1 MKMVPLIIFNV
12 TTAKSLIIKVLT
24 LLTLLM
30 TARCG
35 RANDWPTWQG
45 PDKNGISCETG
56 IRHDWTEVDTP
67 PLLWWAEV
75 GIGMNGITVAE
86 GGVFTYGYHDKAKQ
100 DIARRLDTL
109 SGKVLWEFAHE
120 SAMMSPNFRGTA
132 STPTFHDGRVY
143 AISRKG
149 YFFCVDAHTGK
160 LLWGYNVK
168 EDFGAQSQGHGF
180 SCSALIEG
188 GMVIMDL
195 GCTIALDRKTGDLVW
210 KTKDYR
216 PAYSSVRAFDF
227 NNRRCLCVFN
237 GIGLVIL
244 DAKDGV
250 EIAVQ
255 EWDPKYINATIPT
268 IVDDL
273 IFLNSVYESGSGL
286 VRIHPV
292 DDPELIYRLPKR
304 TDHHFANYV
313 LQDGY
318 LYGIEPDTV
327 HCLEFSTGRE
337 VWAEEA
343 GFGQASLMLADRKL
357 IILGSGELAWVD
369 ATPEGYRECSRFE
382 LFSGTSYTPP
392 VLSDKIFDD
401 DKKTLS
407 TGSGTCYTP
416 PVLSDGRLYCRDGD
430 GNLVCLDVR
439 KKN

>member
-1 MKMVPLIIFNV
+1 MNV
-12 TTAKSLIIKVLT
+12 TPLQSQSTGILL
-24 LLTLLM
+24 LLTLLIP
-30 TARCG
+30 ARWG
-35 RANDWPTWQG
+35 HAADWPTWQG
-45 PDKNGISCETG
+45 PEKNGISRETN
-56 IRHDWTEVDTP
+56 IRHDWTDDDRP
-67 PLLWWAEV
+67 PVLWWADA
-75 GIGMNGITVAE
+75 GIGMNGVTVAD
-86 GGVFTYGYHDKAKQ
+86 GGVFSYGYHDAKQQ
-100 DIARRLDTL
+100 DIARRLDVRT
-109 SGKVLWEFAHE
+109 GKVLWEFPHE
-120 SAMMSPNFRGTA
+120 SAIMSPNFRGTA
-132 STPTFHDGRVY
+132 GTPTFDDGRVY

-149 YFFCVDAHTGK
+149 YFFCVDADDGK
-160 LLWGYNVK
+160 LLWDYNVR

-180 SCSALIEG
+180 SCSALIEDE
-188 GMVIMDL
+188 MVIMDL
-195 GCTIALDRKTGDLVW
+195 GCTIALDRKTGKLIW
-210 KTKDYR
+210 KTQDYR

-237 GIGLVIL
+237 GVGLVIL
-244 DAKDGV
+244 DARDGF

-268 IVDDL
+268 IVDNL
-273 IFLNSVYESGSGL
+273 IFLNSCYDSGSGL
-286 VRIHPV
+286 VKIHPT
-292 DDPELIYRLPKR
+292 DEPEVIYRLPKR

-343 GFGQASLMLADRKL
+343 GFGQASLILADGKL

-382 LFSGTSYTPP
+382 LFS
-392 VLSDKIFDD
+392 SDYFVPLIASDEKFDD
-401 DKKTLS
+401 DRKKLAV
-407 TGSGTCYTP
+407 GSGTFYTP

-439 KKN
+439 KEN